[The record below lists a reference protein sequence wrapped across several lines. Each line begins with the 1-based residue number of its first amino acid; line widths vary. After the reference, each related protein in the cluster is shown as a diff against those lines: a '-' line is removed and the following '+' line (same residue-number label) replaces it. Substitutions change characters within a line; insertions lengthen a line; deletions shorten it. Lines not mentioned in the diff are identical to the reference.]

1 MRNLQEQVKKPFC
14 YQNCSDLS
22 LLEKIGQGISK
33 FFSHNQNNFG
43 NKMPLNFSRIHQE
56 LPFPPGKDQKI
67 SNKNVS
73 LGSQRFLPKMNGH
86 NPAENHRS
94 RLGFTSW

>member
-1 MRNLQEQVKKPFC
+1 MAKYEKRKEIAFC
-14 YQNCSDLS
+14 YI
-22 LLEKIGQGISK
+22 EH
-33 FFSHNQNNFG
+33 FFLIVDQNNFG